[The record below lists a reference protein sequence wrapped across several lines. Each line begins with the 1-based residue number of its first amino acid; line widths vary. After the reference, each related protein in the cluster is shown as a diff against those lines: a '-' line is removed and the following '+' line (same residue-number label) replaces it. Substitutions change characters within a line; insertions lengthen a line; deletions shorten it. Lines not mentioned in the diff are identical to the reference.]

1 MEFEMI
7 ENEVIPI
14 YQDNLEKKY
23 INARE
28 LHQILKNKRKFA
40 DWIKQRIEQYEFAE
54 NSEFIRFHNFEKG
67 DKNGFG
73 NKTTKEYYITIEM
86 AKELCMVEN
95 NEIGK
100 KLRHYFIET
109 EKRYRQIIQNPNNI
123 FDFMR
128 LALDQI
134 EINESKIDK
143 VEEITMQNKLE
154 IENLKQYTTNEIKEI
169 KSKIDVIIKKEYCL
183 ASDIA
188 EQIGLFSEN
197 NLPHA
202 NLVGAIARQLGY
214 KNTYKHYYED
224 ENIAIVPDISKGRNF
239 WQVYYK
245 EKAVKEII
253 NWFAENK
260 SKMKYKIIY
269 EKNTPNGKKGEVREK
284 GYKIDGVCYKIK
296 L

>member
-14 YQDNLEKKY
+14 YSKNGEEKY
-23 INARE
+23 VSARE
-28 LHQILKNKRKFA
+28 LHEALGSKRQFA
-40 DWIKQRIEQYEFAE
+40 NWIKQRIDKYGFIE
-54 NSEFIRFHNFEKG
+54 NEDFIPFNIFVKG
-67 DKNGFG
+67 DENGYG
-73 NKTTKEYYITIEM
+73 NRKLNEYYLTLDT
-86 AKELCMVEN
+86 AKEIAMIEN
-95 NEIGK
+95 NNNGK
-100 KLRHYFIET
+100 KIRKYFIEV

-134 EINESKIDK
+134 EINENKINK
-143 VEEITMQNKLE
+143 VEEITMQNQLE

-269 EKNTPNGKKGEVREK
+269 EKNTPNGQKGEVREK

>member
-1 MEFEMI
+1 MEFKMI
-7 ENEVIPI
+7 ENEIVPI
-14 YQDNLEKKY
+14 YENNLKKKY

-28 LHQILKNKRKFA
+28 LHQLLENKRKFA
-40 DWIKQRIEQYEFAE
+40 DWIKQRIEQYGFIE
-54 NSEFIRFHNFEKG
+54 NSEYMSFSQFCEKPKG
-67 DKNGFG
+67 GRPVN
-73 NKTTKEYYITIEM
+73 EYYITINM

-100 KLRHYFIET
+100 KLRRYFIET

-134 EINESKIDK
+134 EMNENKIDK
-143 VEEITMQNKLE
+143 VEAIAIENKLE
-154 IENLKQYTTNEIKEI
+154 LKNLKQYATNEINEI

-188 EQIGLFSEN
+188 EQLEIYSEN
-197 NLPHA
+197 NLPHS
-202 NLVGAIARQLGY
+202 NLIGAIARQLGY

-224 ENIAIVPDISKGRNF
+224 ENIAIVPDISKGKSF

-245 EKAVKEII
+245 EKAVHTII
-253 NWFAENK
+253 KWFHENK
-260 SKMKYKIIY
+260 TKIEYKIIY
-269 EKNTPNGKKGEVREK
+269 ERNTPNGKKGEVRER
-284 GYKIDGVCYKIK
+284 GYKIDGVCYKVK
-296 L
+296 

>member
-1 MEFEMI
+1 MEFKMV
-7 ENEVIPI
+7 ENEMVPI
-14 YQDNLEKKY
+14 YENNLKKKY

-28 LHQILKNKRKFA
+28 LHQLLKNKRKFA
-40 DWIKQRIEQYEFAE
+40 DWIKQRIEQYGFVE
-54 NSEFIRFHNFEKG
+54 NSEYIPFHNFVKG

-73 NKTTKEYYITIEM
+73 NKSIKEYYVTIGM

-100 KLRHYFIET
+100 KLRRYFIET
-109 EKRYRQIIQNPNNI
+109 EKRYRQIIQNPSNI

-134 EINESKIDK
+134 EMNESKIDK
-143 VEEITMQNKLE
+143 VEGIAIANKLE
-154 IENLKQYTTNEIKEI
+154 LENLKQYATNEIQEI

-188 EQIGLFSEN
+188 QQLEIYSEN
-197 NLPHA
+197 NLPHS
-202 NLVGAIARQLGY
+202 NLIGAVARQLGY

-224 ENIAIVPDISKGRNF
+224 ENIAIVPDISKGKNF

-245 EKAVKEII
+245 EKAVHTII
-253 NWFAENK
+253 KWFHENK
-260 SKMKYKIIY
+260 TKIEYKIIY
-269 EKNTPNGKKGEVREK
+269 ERNTPNGKKGEVRER
-284 GYKIDGVCYKIK
+284 GYKIDGVCYKVK
-296 L
+296 